1 MITHREFFNKDSIAK
16 AHLERRGCN
25 VPHRVRGL
33 STVEIHGLKSRQDL
47 DGEHGNVLTFDCE
60 RERYIVVLES
70 QDGQPPV
77 MVRPRNLRKYTAPKK
92 PKDLSNDKEGGKP
105 PKVPRVKGT
114 KRVACPPTE
123 DKPEG
128 CFEKSLCPECFQ
140 ASQDGDLIDVLKSPA
155 NAKARVSEY
164 PAQGWAT
171 KRFMCSTCT
180 LKRLCGDCTH
190 AWLDDGLLLRPE
202 DSKAMTGGRSP
213 MAGPP
218 LSLFDVFFESKGR

>member
-1 MITHREFFNKDSIAK
+1 MITHRDFFNKDSLAK
-16 AHLERRGCN
+16 AHLQRRGCDMLK
-25 VPHRVRGL
+25 RVKGH

-47 DGEHGNVLTFDCE
+47 NDEHGNVLTFDCE

-92 PKDLSNDKEGGKP
+92 PKDLSKDKEGGKP
-105 PKVPRVKGT
+105 TKVPHVKGT

-123 DKPEG
+123 DTPEG
-128 CFEKSLCPECFQ
+128 CFEKTMCLECFQ
-140 ASQDGDLIDVLKSPA
+140 AKRDGDLVDVPKSPA
-155 NAKARVSEY
+155 NATARVSEY
-164 PAQGWAT
+164 PAQGRAT

-180 LKRLCGDCTH
+180 LKSLCGDCTH

-218 LSLFDVFFESKGR
+218 ISLVDVLLKSTGR